1 MTRILVVDDEEPVR
15 ELLGDILE
23 EEGAEVTLAASG
35 AEALARFEPGMFDAV
50 LTDLG
55 MPGMNG
61 WELLRL
67 IGERDRQVP
76 LAVITG
82 WGELVSTHE
91 EKTARVE
98 WVLTKP
104 FSMSQ
109 VCEIAQEIAR
119 RKKGREADTQLIL
132 VASSHN

>member
-1 MTRILVVDDEEPVR
+1 VVDDEEPVR
-15 ELLGDILE
+15 QLLCDILE
-23 EEGAEVTLAASG
+23 DEGAEVTLAAGG
-35 AEALARFEPGMFDAV
+35 AEALARFEAGKFDAV
-50 LTDLG
+50 LTDIG

-67 IGERDRQVP
+67 IGERDGRIP

-91 EKTARVE
+91 EKAARVE

-104 FSMSQ
+104 FSVSQ
-109 VCEIAQEIAR
+109 ISEVAQEIAR
-119 RKKGREADTQLIL
+119 RKNGREADAQLTL
-132 VASSHN
+132 VA

>member
-1 MTRILVVDDEEPVR
+1 VDDEEPVR
-15 ELLGDILE
+15 EVLRDILE
-23 EEGAEVTLAASG
+23 DEGVEVTLAANG
-35 AEALARFEPGMFDAV
+35 AEALARFDAGRFDAV

-61 WELLRL
+61 WELLRA
-67 IGERDRQVP
+67 IGERDKEVP

-91 EKTARVE
+91 EKAARVE

-104 FSMSQ
+104 FSLSQ
-109 VCEIAQEIAR
+109 ICEIAQEITR
-119 RKKGREADTQLIL
+119 RKRSREGGLQLTL
-132 VASSHN
+132 VA